1 MEIKNDYRNCSKNY
15 IYILL
20 TAGFFILKSCT
31 INLNEISIDTQ
42 KNIFGIQVIIYN
54 HILMKLLLEYFG
66 YIIFGVLAIIFANH
80 KEIKKTTNHKEKIL
94 FSVKDISKDLK
105 AKKILLM
112 SCTFFGI
119 QLIARSILFFCSTW
133 ILDMWI
139 FNIIFIALFMKYILK
154 YPIFKHQ
161 LYALAINF
169 FINIILL
176 LVASAIKKN
185 GISPYDSIIN
195 MYGNFL
201 YIKLFYIIYLILSAL
216 LCSSEILQK
225 QLMDLHYVSPFIII
239 LVFGIISALFCLI
252 FLIIV
257 TNVSCGE
264 YLTSHNI
271 CTISYQ
277 NYKNNDTFFE
287 NFYIY
292 INEMGDR
299 FNQDKTSFF
308 LEIFLVYPL
317 YTFTSFM
324 KYLYETLVIFNFNPI
339 CVLFSDNIYYGLK
352 LFIMIIYDF
361 SDIGTHLRFIGEII
375 SIIANLFYLEIF
387 VIKCFGFN
395 KNIKKNISNRANT
408 ESQIDII
415 IDDEIVDDND
425 DSSMN
430 TSKEEEPKNT
440 EMVNLGD
447 YIISI

>member
-66 YIIFGVLAIIFANH
+66 YIIFGILAIIFVKH
-80 KEIKKTTNHKEKIL
+80 KEIKKISNHKEKIL
-94 FSVKDISKDLK
+94 FSIKDISKDSK
-105 AKKILLM
+105 ARKILLI

-195 MYGNFL
+195 MYGSFL
-201 YIKLFYIIYLILSAL
+201 YIILFYIIYLILSAL
-216 LCSSEILQK
+216 ICSSEVLQK
-225 QLMDLHYVSPFIII
+225 QLMELHYVSPFIII
-239 LVFGIISALFCLI
+239 FVFGMICALLNFI
-252 FLIIV
+252 FLIIT

-277 NYKNNDTFFE
+277 NYENNETFFE
-287 NFYIY
+287 NFNIF

-299 FNQDKTSFF
+299 FNQDKTAFF
-308 LEIFLVYPL
+308 LEIFLVYPF
-317 YTFTSFM
+317 YSFTSFM
-324 KYLYETLVIFNFNPI
+324 KYFYEILIIFYLNPI
-339 CVLFSDNIYYGLK
+339 SVLFSDNIYYGLK
-352 LFIMIIYDF
+352 LLIMIIYDF
-361 SDIGTHLRFIGEII
+361 SDIGTHLRFLGQII
-375 SIIANLFYLEIF
+375 SIIAYLFYLEIF

-395 KNIKKNISNRANT
+395 QNIKKNISNRANT
-408 ESQIDII
+408 ESQVEII
-415 IDDEIVDDND
+415 IDEYVDDND

-447 YIISI
+447 YIITI

>member
-66 YIIFGVLAIIFANH
+66 YIIFGILAIIFVKH
-80 KEIKKTTNHKEKIL
+80 KEIKKISNHKEKIL
-94 FSVKDISKDLK
+94 FSIKDISKDSK
-105 AKKILLM
+105 ARKILLI

-139 FNIIFIALFMKYILK
+139 FNIIFISIFMKYILK
-154 YPIFKHQ
+154 YPIYKHQ
-161 LYALAINF
+161 LYALTINF

-195 MYGNFL
+195 MYGSFL
-201 YIKLFYIIYLILSAL
+201 YIILFYIIYLILSAL
-216 LCSSEILQK
+216 ICSSEVLQK
-225 QLMDLHYVSPFIII
+225 QLMELHYVSPFIII
-239 LVFGIISALFCLI
+239 FVFGMICALLNFI
-252 FLIIV
+252 FLIIT

-277 NYKNNDTFFE
+277 NYENNETFFE
-287 NFYIY
+287 NFNIF

-299 FNQDKTSFF
+299 FNQDKTAFF

-361 SDIGTHLRFIGEII
+361 SDVGTHLRFIG
-375 SIIANLFYLEIF
+375 
-387 VIKCFGFN
+387 
-395 KNIKKNISNRANT
+395 
-408 ESQIDII
+408 
-415 IDDEIVDDND
+415 
-425 DSSMN
+425 
-430 TSKEEEPKNT
+430 
-440 EMVNLGD
+440 
-447 YIISI
+447 